1 MPFQVVIGT
10 DFAGPFYY
18 RAKKTQKESKVYI
31 LIFSFSVSRV
41 VHLELIPNK
50 RTQEFIKC
58 LKRLIPRIGK
68 SSTIYSDNTKS
79 FQAAAKL
86 VKADYQK

>member
-1 MPFQVVIGT
+1 MPFQVVIGI

-18 RAKKTQKESKVYI
+18 RAKTQKESKVYI
-31 LIFSFSVSRV
+31 LIFSFSVSRA

-58 LKRLIPRIGK
+58 LKRLIP
-68 SSTIYSDNTKS
+68 
-79 FQAAAKL
+79 L
-86 VKADYQK
+86 

>member
-1 MPFQVVIGT
+1 MPFQVVTGT
-10 DFAGPFYY
+10 DFAVPFYY
-18 RAKKTQKESKVYI
+18 RAKTQKESKVYI
-31 LIFSFSVSRV
+31 LIFYFSVSRV

-50 RTQEFIKC
+50 RTQKFKKC

-68 SSTIYSDNTKS
+68 PSTIYSDNTKS

-86 VKADYQK
+86 VKADY

>member
-1 MPFQVVIGT
+1 ML
-10 DFAGPFYY
+10 
-18 RAKKTQKESKVYI
+18 KTI
-31 LIFSFSVSRV
+31 
-41 VHLELIPNK
+41 N
-50 RTQEFIKC
+50 TT
-58 LKRLIPRIGK
+58 IGK